1 MTIVEAI
8 KAVMHQAARPLSSR
22 EAFDAIVAQ
31 GLYHFQAKDPQ
42 HVVLM
47 QIRRHCMGID
57 FPTASQTKYFQLH
70 GDSTYTPLD
79 QPTRSSISHTKRQTK
94 KKGRSKQTPP
104 VVMEDRKDFGRLSSI
119 ERNLWDVH
127 KRYLS
132 NFKQSMLHELKKM
145 TPAAFEAFGREL
157 LDGYGF
163 EHTQVTSISRDGGID
178 GHGRLKVGLAYLN
191 VAFQCKRWKTTTIQ
205 RPEIDRFRGAAQGAY
220 EQGIFFTTSTFSV
233 GAIEASIKPGAIP
246 IVLIDGAAIVDLMIQ
261 KKIRV
266 ESTLM
271 EIPAFAL

>member
-8 KAVMHQAARPLSSR
+8 KEVMRGAGRPLSSR
-22 EAFDAIVAQ
+22 EAYDAIVAQ
-31 GLYHFQAKDPQ
+31 ELYPFQAKDPH

-47 QIRRHCMGID
+47 QIRRHCAGID
-57 FPTASQTKYFQLH
+57 FPTASPTKHFRLH
-70 GDSTYTPLD
+70 GDNTYFPLD
-79 QPTRSSISHTKRQTK
+79 RPDTQPA
-94 KKGRSKQTPP
+94 GRSHSKLRNSRKKPP
-104 VVMEDRKDFGRLSSI
+104 SQRSIGKPDFSRLSSI
-119 ERNLWDVH
+119 EKDLWDTH

-132 NFKQSMLHELKKM
+132 TFNQKMLQELKKM

-163 EHTQVTSISRDGGID
+163 ENTHVTAISKDGGID
-178 GHGRLKVGLAYLN
+178 GFGRLKVGLAHLN
-191 VAFQCKRWKTTTIQ
+191 VAFQCKRWRTTTIQ

-220 EQGIFFTTSTFSV
+220 EQGIFFTTSSFSS
-233 GAIEASIKPGAIP
+233 GAIGASIKSGAIP
-246 IVLIDGAAIVDLMIQ
+246 IVLIDGPAIVSLMIQ
-261 KKIRV
+261 KRIRV